1 MPAKL
6 TDPLLDSN
14 AMGYTTLSWIL
25 RYPAP
30 RAGAA
35 AERVRLDGN
44 SLSVAGIA
52 RFNISP

>member
-14 AMGYTTLSWIL
+14 AMGYTTQSWVL